1 MIVAYRLKEHQTF
14 IDAVQRATR
23 TTESFGIEPTHGMF
37 GSAEWWDSIAAG
49 ELEVHTVKGQITDV
63 YMGSMN
69 DWPEFKMLSDAG
81 EESRWTR
88 WLNTAAHDRIYRI
101 GSRIE
106 IDYVMQRHRPQSS
119 DKGAE
124 IKQILEI
131 RIAESPRPK

>member
-1 MIVAYRLKEHQTF
+1 M
-14 IDAVQRATR
+14 
-23 TTESFGIEPTHGMF
+23 
-37 GSAEWWDSIAAG
+37 
-49 ELEVHTVKGQITDV
+49 
-63 YMGSMN
+63 
-69 DWPEFKMLSDAG
+69 
-81 EESRWTR
+81 
-88 WLNTAAHDRIYRI
+88 LNTAAHDRIYRI